1 MLKSRA
7 LLVSAM
13 SLVLITSACS
23 ADKGAS
29 PTTTAIRSSVSAVA
43 PSVTTVKTAAAA
55 TTVTVPLATVLPTVA
70 TTATTATPTTAGAAG
85 AAPVAKPSTTSSTT
99 KDYEVVGGIFT
110 TKPAAQSQID
120 KLTAAKFSGFSIKAV
135 GAKFA
140 AVLPGLTNAEA
151 TAMATKINTAGVATA
166 TTFRLTSTST
176 PTASTTAAGT
186 SSSTN
191 YEVVAG
197 IYTAKTAAQAKI
209 DKLTKAK
216 FTGFTIKPITG
227 KFAVV
232 HVGLTKAE
240 ASALVTKIDAAGLG
254 PSRIKAL

>member
-13 SLVLITSACS
+13 SVVLITSACS

-29 PTTTAIRSSVSAVA
+29 PTTTIRSSVSAVA

-70 TTATTATPTTAGAAG
+70 TTTATTATTAGAAG

>member
-29 PTTTAIRSSVSAVA
+29 PTTTIRSSVSAVA

-70 TTATTATPTTAGAAG
+70 TTTATTPTTAG

>member
-29 PTTTAIRSSVSAVA
+29 PTTTIRSSGSAVA

-70 TTATTATPTTAGAAG
+70 TTTATTATTAGAAG

>member
-7 LLVSAM
+7 LLMSAM
-13 SLVLITSACS
+13 SVVLITSACS

-29 PTTTAIRSSVSAVA
+29 PTTTIRSSVSAVA

-70 TTATTATPTTAGAAG
+70 TTTATTATTAGAAG

>member
-7 LLVSAM
+7 LLMSAM
-13 SLVLITSACS
+13 SVVLITSACS

-29 PTTTAIRSSVSAVA
+29 PTTTIRSSVSAVA

-70 TTATTATPTTAGAAG
+70 TTTATTTTAGAAG

>member
-1 MLKSRA
+1 
-7 LLVSAM
+7 M

-29 PTTTAIRSSVSAVA
+29 PTTTIRSSVSAVA

-70 TTATTATPTTAGAAG
+70 TTTATTATTAGAAG

>member
-1 MLKSRA
+1 
-7 LLVSAM
+7 M

-70 TTATTATPTTAGAAG
+70 TTTATTATTAGAAG

>member
-1 MLKSRA
+1 
-7 LLVSAM
+7 M

-29 PTTTAIRSSVSAVA
+29 PTTTIRSSVSAVA

-70 TTATTATPTTAGAAG
+70 TTTATTATTAGAAG

-232 HVGLTKAE
+232 RVGLTKAE

>member
-1 MLKSRA
+1 
-7 LLVSAM
+7 M

-29 PTTTAIRSSVSAVA
+29 PTTTIRSSVSAVA

-70 TTATTATPTTAGAAG
+70 TTTTTTTTPTTPTTAGAAG

>member
-1 MLKSRA
+1 
-7 LLVSAM
+7 M

-23 ADKGAS
+23 ADKDAS
-29 PTTTAIRSSVSAVA
+29 PTTTIRSSVSAVA

-70 TTATTATPTTAGAAG
+70 TTTATTTTAGAAG

>member
-1 MLKSRA
+1 
-7 LLVSAM
+7 M

-29 PTTTAIRSSVSAVA
+29 PTTTIRSSVSAVA

-70 TTATTATPTTAGAAG
+70 TTTATTATTAGAAG

-197 IYTAKTAAQAKI
+197 IYTAKTTAQAKI
-209 DKLTKAK
+209 NKLTKAK

>member
-1 MLKSRA
+1 
-7 LLVSAM
+7 M

-29 PTTTAIRSSVSAVA
+29 PTTTIRSSGSAVA

-70 TTATTATPTTAGAAG
+70 TTTATTATTTTAGAAG
-85 AAPVAKPSTTSSTT
+85 AAPVAKPSSTSSTT

-232 HVGLTKAE
+232 RVGLTKAE

>member
-29 PTTTAIRSSVSAVA
+29 PTTTIRSSVSAVA

-70 TTATTATPTTAGAAG
+70 TTTATTATTAGAAG

>member
-1 MLKSRA
+1 
-7 LLVSAM
+7 M

-29 PTTTAIRSSVSAVA
+29 PTTTIRSSVSAVA

-70 TTATTATPTTAGAAG
+70 TTTATTATTAGAAG
-85 AAPVAKPSTTSSTT
+85 AAPVAKPLTTSSTT

>member
-1 MLKSRA
+1 MLKSSA

-29 PTTTAIRSSVSAVA
+29 PTTTIRSSVSAVA

-70 TTATTATPTTAGAAG
+70 TTTATTTTAGAAG

>member
-70 TTATTATPTTAGAAG
+70 TTTATTATTAGAAG

>member
-1 MLKSRA
+1 
-7 LLVSAM
+7 M
-13 SLVLITSACS
+13 SVVLITSACS

-29 PTTTAIRSSVSAVA
+29 PTTTIRSSVSAVA

-70 TTATTATPTTAGAAG
+70 TTTATTATTAGAAG

>member
-1 MLKSRA
+1 M
-7 LLVSAM
+7 SAM
-13 SLVLITSACS
+13 SVVLITSACS

-29 PTTTAIRSSVSAVA
+29 PTTTIRSSVSAVA

-70 TTATTATPTTAGAAG
+70 TTTATTTTAGAAG

>member
-13 SLVLITSACS
+13 SVVLITSACS

-29 PTTTAIRSSVSAVA
+29 PTTTIRSSVSAVA

-70 TTATTATPTTAGAAG
+70 TTTATTATTAGAAG

-197 IYTAKTAAQAKI
+197 IYTAKTTAQAKI

>member
-29 PTTTAIRSSVSAVA
+29 PTTTIRSSVSAVA
-43 PSVTTVKTAAAA
+43 PSATTVKTAAAA

-70 TTATTATPTTAGAAG
+70 TTTATTPTTAGAAG

>member
-1 MLKSRA
+1 
-7 LLVSAM
+7 M

-29 PTTTAIRSSVSAVA
+29 PTTTIRSSVSAVA

-70 TTATTATPTTAGAAG
+70 TTTTTTTTTPTTAGAAG

-186 SSSTN
+186 SSAKN

>member
-1 MLKSRA
+1 
-7 LLVSAM
+7 M

-29 PTTTAIRSSVSAVA
+29 PTTTIRSSVSAVA

-70 TTATTATPTTAGAAG
+70 TTTTTTTPTTAGAAG

-186 SSSTN
+186 SSAKN

>member
-1 MLKSRA
+1 M
-7 LLVSAM
+7 SAM
-13 SLVLITSACS
+13 SVVLITSACS

-29 PTTTAIRSSVSAVA
+29 PTTTIRSSVSAVA

-70 TTATTATPTTAGAAG
+70 TTTATTATTAGAAG

>member
-1 MLKSRA
+1 
-7 LLVSAM
+7 M
-13 SLVLITSACS
+13 SVVLITSACS

-29 PTTTAIRSSVSAVA
+29 PTTTIRSSVSAVA

-70 TTATTATPTTAGAAG
+70 TTTATTTTAGAAG

>member
-1 MLKSRA
+1 
-7 LLVSAM
+7 M

-29 PTTTAIRSSVSAVA
+29 PTTTIRSSVSAVA

-70 TTATTATPTTAGAAG
+70 TTTTTTTTPTTPTTAGAAG

-186 SSSTN
+186 SSAKN

>member
-1 MLKSRA
+1 
-7 LLVSAM
+7 M

-29 PTTTAIRSSVSAVA
+29 PTTTIRSSVSAVA

-70 TTATTATPTTAGAAG
+70 TTTTTATTTPTTAGAAG
-85 AAPVAKPSTTSSTT
+85 AAPVAKPLTTSSTT